1 VPATLDGGVPWLG
14 GSGDLLDYVDAHPV
28 DTVVIAL
35 PLVADHRIA
44 RLVAEL
50 RQRPIDVRIL
60 PDFLGLEVATRPRT
74 DPWADIP
81 GMLLVPVAN
90 RPIAGWNA
98 VLKTIE
104 DKLVAALALLLFGPL
119 MLLIAL
125 AIRLDS
131 PGPALYRQVRLGYNQ
146 REFAILKFRT
156 MRREACTAHA
166 GRLTVRDDPRVT
178 RLGALLRKT
187 SLDELPQLLNVLRG
201 EMSIV
206 GPRPHAS
213 TARAGDVT
221 YDAAVAAYA
230 ARHRVKPGLTGWA
243 QVNGWRGPTET
254 IEQIRQRVAHDIHY
268 IDHWSIGF
276 DLWIMFLTVFKG
288 FVNRNAY

>member
-1 VPATLDGGVPWLG
+1 VPATLGAVPWLG
-14 GSGDLLDYVDAHPV
+14 GSGDLLDFLDAHPV

-35 PLVADHRIA
+35 PLVADRRIA
-44 RLVAEL
+44 QLVAEL
-50 RQRPIDVRIL
+50 RQRPVDVRIL
-60 PDFLGLEVATRPRT
+60 PDFLGLEIGTRRIA
-74 DPWADIP
+74 DPWGDIP

-98 VLKTIE
+98 VLKTLE
-104 DKLVAALALLLFGPL
+104 DKLVAVLALLLFGPL

-125 AIRLDS
+125 AVKLDS
-131 PGPALYRQVRLGYNQ
+131 PGPALYRQPRLGYNQ
-146 REFAILKFRT
+146 REFGILKFRT
-156 MRREACTAHA
+156 MRQETCTARA
-166 GRLTVRDDPRVT
+166 GPLTVRNDPRLT
-178 RLGALLRKT
+178 RLGALLRRT
-187 SLDELPQLLNVLRG
+187 SLDELPQLINVLRG

-213 TARAGDVT
+213 NARASDVL
-221 YDAAVAAYA
+221 YDQAVAAYA

-254 IEQIRQRVAHDIHY
+254 LEQIRQRVEHDMHY
-268 IDHWSIGF
+268 IDHWSLGF

-288 FVNRNAY
+288 FVGRNAF